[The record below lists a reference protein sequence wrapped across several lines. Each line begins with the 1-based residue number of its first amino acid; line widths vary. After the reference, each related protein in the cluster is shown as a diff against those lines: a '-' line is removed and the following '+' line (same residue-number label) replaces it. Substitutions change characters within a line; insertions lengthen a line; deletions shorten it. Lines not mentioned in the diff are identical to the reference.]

1 MSEFSQLIENIDP
14 SQFDELFMPAFKRQ
28 RYGGFRR
35 SQAARRIQSSYR
47 RYRGAGSSDQ
57 RQLRSVIRSHRK
69 ANPYQIVP
77 SSGRTVSFWRKTEI
91 SIPLNQST
99 GWLIGGIGQ
108 GFNINWGFALGRI
121 FGYING
127 GFQNNPVVPQSGD
140 FQNLFDYYKLNA
152 VRMQMFFTKNTDP
165 IGSTTGSSHGLPM
178 FLICND
184 FDDVQENMT
193 LDAMNQRVGC
203 RHVQMDS
210 NNTNGIRHYIKPRC
224 STVIV
229 QTDFLTGATSVSQSG
244 ISFGAQWID
253 TATSNIVHNGL
264 KIFYNNQGLTGNVT
278 LGNVTFVFDVNYVMK
293 GYR

>member
-14 SQFDELFMPAFKRQ
+14 SQFDELFMPAYKRQ

-47 RYRGAGSSDQ
+47 RYRGAGSTDQ
-57 RQLRSVIRSHRK
+57 RQLRSVVRSHRK

-91 SIPLNQST
+91 SVPLNQST
-99 GWLIGGIGQ
+99 GWLVSGVGAGL
-108 GFNINWGFALGRI
+108 NLNWGFALGRI

-127 GFQNNPVVPQSGD
+127 GFQFNPLVPQSSE
-140 FQNLFDYYKLNA
+140 FQALFDYYKINA

-165 IGSTTGSSHGLPM
+165 VSSTTGGTHGMPM

-184 FDDVQENMT
+184 FDDVQETMT
-193 LDAMNQRVGC
+193 LDSMNQRVGC

-210 NNTNGIRHYIKPRC
+210 NNANGIRHYIKPKC

-229 QTDFLTGATSVSQSG
+229 QSDFLTGTTSVSQSG

-253 TATSNIVHNGL
+253 SATSNIVHNGI

-278 LGNVTFVFDVNYVMK
+278 LGNVTFVFDCNYVMK